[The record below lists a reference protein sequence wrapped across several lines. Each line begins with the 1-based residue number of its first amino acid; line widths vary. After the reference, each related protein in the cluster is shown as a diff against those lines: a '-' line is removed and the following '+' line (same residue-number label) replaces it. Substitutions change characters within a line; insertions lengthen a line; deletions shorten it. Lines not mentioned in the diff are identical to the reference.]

1 MRAERTGACRQ
12 VAEPRPALAASRS
25 PTEGA
30 KARSRVR
37 QEAGGD
43 LGSSSPAPGPG
54 STGRCRSLRW
64 PGVREQRP
72 AGKEHG
78 RGPHGCGLG
87 WERTPDKAP
96 GSCVLR
102 PLPCTCWAHAA
113 QLSRR
118 PPRRHFQ
125 PSWPGPAPGAPHS
138 DPHADHSTSASSG
151 PPSLPPPPHPPRQ
164 RPTPPGRLDTPTSPA
179 APVVRRHPQP
189 QPQPRRTQHQLPAR
203 PCPRPPGLCRAP
215 QATHPDPHPALTLA
229 PLRNRGSS
237 QEGGSPA
244 PKPPA
249 PCSPAPAPPT
259 QAPQTGLQLPARPPL
274 PDTPTP
280 SSSLLTA
287 PTQGHQRSPRGV
299 QQGVCAHTSPPRS
312 SLPESRGLGLPVSRG
327 VLTPPSA
334 QGAQRPALSHSQ
346 AHPCPRGQEGAGSGT
361 A

>member
-1 MRAERTGACRQ
+1 MAVVLTA
-12 VAEPRPALAASRS
+12 VASAGKGHQTKLQEAASFALSHAHAGHMQPSSLGGHPAGTSSPPDRVLPQEPHTLTPMQTTVPPPAAAPHPSLHS
-25 PTEGA
+25 PT
-30 KARSRVR
+30 
-37 QEAGGD
+37 
-43 LGSSSPAPGPG
+43 P
-54 STGRCRSLRW
+54 
-64 PGVREQRP
+64 
-72 AGKEHG
+72 
-78 RGPHGCGLG
+78 
-87 WERTPDKAP
+87 
-96 GSCVLR
+96 
-102 PLPCTCWAHAA
+102 
-113 QLSRR
+113 
-118 PPRRHFQ
+118 
-125 PSWPGPAPGAPHS
+125 
-138 DPHADHSTSASSG
+138 
-151 PPSLPPPPHPPRQ
+151 PPRQ